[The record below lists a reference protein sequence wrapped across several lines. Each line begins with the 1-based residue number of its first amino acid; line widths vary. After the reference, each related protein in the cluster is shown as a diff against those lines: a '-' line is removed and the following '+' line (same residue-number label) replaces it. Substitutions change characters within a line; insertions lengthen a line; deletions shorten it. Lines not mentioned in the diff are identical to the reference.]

1 MITNSLI
8 SSSIRRVCRGVE
20 QGRGLADT
28 MRDEGIYPQLLV
40 EMTNVGEQSGNLE
53 QTLSVV
59 SDYYNNEVTVIT
71 DRLLTMLEPVITVGL
86 AVMTVILLLGVYL
99 PMFSMYGAVG

>member
-1 MITNSLI
+1 
-8 SSSIRRVCRGVE
+8 
-20 QGRGLADT
+20 
-28 MRDEGIYPQLLV
+28 
-40 EMTNVGEQSGNLE
+40 MTNVGEQSGNLE